1 MDDSQI
7 IELYFARDE
16 QAIHATDEKYG
27 KVCLRMAKKLLT
39 SKEDAEE
46 CVNDTYLTAWNQIPP
61 TRPRILPAFLCKIV
75 RNLSLKRLEQ
85 NSARK
90 RLPGVLISFD
100 ELSHI
105 LPDRRIDS
113 DMREEQLGWI
123 ISEFLRTEKQ
133 ESRNVFLRK
142 YWFFD
147 SVSEIALRYGFS
159 ETKVKSML
167 LRTRNRLRDYLK
179 KEGIHV

>member
-7 IELYFARDE
+7 IELYFAREE
-16 QAIHATDEKYG
+16 QAIRATDEKYG
-27 KVCLRMAKKLLT
+27 KVCLHTANNLLPNR
-39 SKEDAEE
+39 EDAEE

-85 NSARK
+85 NNALK
-90 RLPGVLISFD
+90 RSPEMLISFD
-100 ELSHI
+100 DLSCV
-105 LPDRRIDS
+105 LPDHRIDS
-113 DMREEQLGWI
+113 EMQEEQLGWI

-133 ESRNVFLRK
+133 DARNVFLRK

-147 SVSEIALRYGFS
+147 SISEISRMYGYS

-167 LRTRNRLRDYLK
+167 LRTRTRLRDYLK
-179 KEGIHV
+179 KEGIYV